1 MTLKLSDKFLIE
13 SMKKRISALE
23 IKLGQKTSEIDEF
36 IFRNKALKQKIKDK
50 DLEINFSVLEKRI
63 LNISKNYQNLDE
75 KYQELNQEHEE
86 LKKKYDEERR
96 KNQVLAEEQ
105 KNIKLYSAISGNP
118 DHNRL
123 MKNHI
128 NRLIKEV
135 DNCIAELQNS
145 GL

>member
-1 MTLKLSDKFLIE
+1 ML
-13 SMKKRISALE
+13 
-23 IKLGQKTSEIDEF
+23 
-36 IFRNKALKQKIKDK
+36 K
-50 DLEINFSVLEKRI
+50 DLENNFSILEKKI
-63 LNISKNYQNLDE
+63 LAVSKNYQNLNE
-75 KYQELNQEHEE
+75 SYLELNKEHEQ
-86 LKKKYDEERR
+86 LKMKYEEERKR
-96 KNQVLAEEQ
+96 NQVLAEEQ

-135 DNCIAELQNS
+135 DYCIAELQNS

>member
-1 MTLKLSDKFLIE
+1 MI
-13 SMKKRISALE
+13 
-23 IKLGQKTSEIDEF
+23 
-36 IFRNKALKQKIKDK
+36 K
-50 DLEINFSVLEKRI
+50 DLENNFSVLEKRI

-75 KYQELNQEHEE
+75 KYQELNQEHED
-86 LKKKYDEERR
+86 LKNKYDEERR

>member
-1 MTLKLSDKFLIE
+1 ML
-13 SMKKRISALE
+13 
-23 IKLGQKTSEIDEF
+23 
-36 IFRNKALKQKIKDK
+36 K
-50 DLEINFSVLEKRI
+50 DLDNNFSVLEKRI
-63 LNISKNYQNLDE
+63 LNVTKNYQNLTE
-75 KYQELNQEHEE
+75 AFVELSQEHAE
-86 LKKKYDEERR
+86 LKKKYEEE
-96 KNQVLAEEQ
+96 KKNNQVLAEEH

-135 DNCIAELQNS
+135 DHCIEELQNS

>member
-1 MTLKLSDKFLIE
+1 MLQDLENNFSELEKKIWNLQKNYKSLAGKLS
-13 SMKKRISALE
+13 
-23 IKLGQKTSEIDEF
+23 
-36 IFRNKALKQKIKDK
+36 
-50 DLEINFSVLEKRI
+50 
-63 LNISKNYQNLDE
+63 
-75 KYQELNQEHEE
+75 ELNAEHED

-118 DHNRL
+118 EHNRL

-128 NRLIKEV
+128 NRLVKEI
-135 DNCIAELQNS
+135 DFCIAQLQNS

>member
-1 MTLKLSDKFLIE
+1 ML
-13 SMKKRISALE
+13 
-23 IKLGQKTSEIDEF
+23 
-36 IFRNKALKQKIKDK
+36 K
-50 DLEINFSVLEKRI
+50 DLENNFSILEKKI
-63 LNISKNYQNLDE
+63 LAVSKNYQNLNE
-75 KYQELNQEHEE
+75 SYLELNKEHEE
-86 LKKKYDEERR
+86 LKMKYEEERKR
-96 KNQVLAEEQ
+96 NQVLAEEQ

-135 DNCIAELQNS
+135 DYCIAELQNS

>member
-1 MTLKLSDKFLIE
+1 ML
-13 SMKKRISALE
+13 
-23 IKLGQKTSEIDEF
+23 
-36 IFRNKALKQKIKDK
+36 K
-50 DLEINFSVLEKRI
+50 DLENNFSVLEKRI

-135 DNCIAELQNS
+135 DNCIAELQNT

>member
-1 MTLKLSDKFLIE
+1 M
-13 SMKKRISALE
+13 
-23 IKLGQKTSEIDEF
+23 
-36 IFRNKALKQKIKDK
+36 
-50 DLEINFSVLEKRI
+50 EKRI

-75 KYQELNQEHEE
+75 KYQELNQEHEV

>member
-1 MTLKLSDKFLIE
+1 MLQE
-13 SMKKRISALE
+13 LE
-23 IKLGQKTSEIDEF
+23 
-36 IFRNKALKQKIKDK
+36 N
-50 DLEINFSVLEKRI
+50 NFSELEKR
-63 LNISKNYQNLDE
+63 LWNLHKSHQSLSE
-75 KYQELNQEHEE
+75 RFAELSSEHEE

-118 DHNRL
+118 EHNRL

-128 NRLIKEV
+128 NRLVKEV
-135 DNCIAELQNS
+135 DFCIAQLQNS

>member
-1 MTLKLSDKFLIE
+1 RV
-13 SMKKRISALE
+13 RIYKPEML
-23 IKLGQKTSEIDEF
+23 Q
-36 IFRNKALKQKIKDK
+36 
-50 DLEINFSVLEKRI
+50 DLENNFSELERKI
-63 LNISKNYQNLDE
+63 LTLQKNYKNLTE
-75 KYQELNQEHEE
+75 NLSELSIEHED

-118 DHNRL
+118 EHNRL

-128 NRLIKEV
+128 NRLVKEI
-135 DNCIAELQNS
+135 DFCIAQLQNS